1 MNSTSQLTQPEIPS
15 SSDPSASAP
24 ANQLSSAPS
33 APSKPAKVT
42 SKKEAA
48 QMASFL
54 TERLSEK
61 LSSYSSDSVYIS
73 RLKSIAVNAVMQN
86 PSLLLAMKTPIGQST
101 FQFAVCKAAEINLLP
116 DGQQGV
122 ILCYGSECQFQPM
135 YQGLIEIAYRSGAV
149 SGFRRG
155 TVCENDD
162 FLWDMGEIQ
171 RHRIDFS
178 KPRGKVIGYWI
189 RVLFRDHNVADHFM
203 SVDEV
208 SDVRKM
214 SKAPNSPAWTKRFD
228 EMAYKTVF
236 RNLYKWLPKTE
247 ALTQAFAVSDSE
259 FDLDRSSSKSDN
271 KFFQAS
277 PSSDQSSD
285 LSIEVV
291 ED

>member
-24 ANQLSSAPS
+24 ANQLPSAPS

-122 ILCYGSECQFQPM
+122 ILCYGNECQFQPM

>member
-24 ANQLSSAPS
+24 ANQLPSAPS

-208 SDVRKM
+208 SDVRKL

-277 PSSDQSSD
+277 SSDHSSD
-285 LSIEVV
+285 LAIQVL

>member
-1 MNSTSQLTQPEIPS
+1 MNSTSQLTQPEIPP

-24 ANQLSSAPS
+24 ANQLPSAPS

-228 EMAYKTVF
+228 EMAYKSVF

>member
-24 ANQLSSAPS
+24 ANQLPSAPS

-116 DGQQGV
+116 DGQHGV